1 MKQGQFFEQYLRQYF
16 SGSALAEGCT
26 KACLE
31 VLNGNSGYRALKL
44 GIQAAIKLEQSNETA
59 F

>member
-1 MKQGQFFEQYLRQYF
+1 MKQGRLFEQYLSQYF
-16 SGSALAEGCT
+16 SGAALAEGCT

-31 VLNGNSGYRALKL
+31 VLNGNSGYRALKI
-44 GIQAAIKLEQSNETA
+44 GIRAAITLEQSNETA